1 MLVHRNEE
9 NGMSDR
15 ATVEWIIANT
25 INETAHGD
33 PDALAV
39 RIVAALAAA
48 GYRIDPAN
56 GTEDTAL
63 GPQPFDELTREM
75 RPQDPFGDGRDW
87 TFRTGE
93 HGGDEPDNM
102 PQTIRATDAARRW
115 AIYVPLTRG
124 GKIVIPRPYPETV
137 SSNRTEMRQ
146 LYRSPNGDSWFLA
159 RDPATG
165 TAFVRHQANAPSG
178 GHVTDIEL
186 GTFLSGPRNPEREAL
201 LRLIGASI
209 LDPQGAEA
217 DDEPAAGNTGKEW
230 SDVELNELGDMLV
243 RGVPMKE
250 IAHRLRRDH
259 GDIQNKVVEI
269 GRACRVR

>member
-1 MLVHRNEE
+1 
-9 NGMSDR
+9 MSERDS
-15 ATVEWIIANT
+15 ATVERIIANT
-25 INETAHGD
+25 INETARGD
-33 PDALAV
+33 PAALAA
-39 RIVAALAAA
+39 RIVAALAGA
-48 GYRIDPAN
+48 GYSIVPAN
-56 GTEDTAL
+56 GIEDTAL

-102 PQTIRATDAARRW
+102 PQTIKATDAAGRS

-124 GKIVIPRPYPETV
+124 GKIVVPRPYPETV
-137 SSNRTEMRQ
+137 RSNRAELRQ
-146 LYRSPNGDSWFLA
+146 LYRSPNGDSWSLA
-159 RDPATG
+159 SDPATG
-165 TAFVRHQANAPSG
+165 RAVVRHQANAPSG

-186 GTFLSGPRNPEREAL
+186 GAFLSGPQNPEREAL

-209 LDPQGAEA
+209 LDPHGTEA
-217 DDEPAAGNTGKEW
+217 NGEAAAVDTRREW
-230 SDVELNELGDMLV
+230 SDEELTKLGDMLV
-243 RGVPMKE
+243 RGVPIEE

-259 GDIQNKVVEI
+259 GDVQNKVVEI